1 MSSRKVSYFFR
12 NEILAAIDFSLDPN
26 EARHELSGLGRDG
39 RHLRD
44 ERQSI
49 NRAAMVKS
57 TIHAIISDA
66 MAKSMIRVVL
76 NKIKR
81 IDTSLIMLKIN

>member
-1 MSSRKVSYFFR
+1 VDWEGMVGTCETSV
-12 NEILAAIDFSLDPN
+12 N
-26 EARHELSGLGRDG
+26 
-39 RHLRD
+39 
-44 ERQSI
+44 QSI